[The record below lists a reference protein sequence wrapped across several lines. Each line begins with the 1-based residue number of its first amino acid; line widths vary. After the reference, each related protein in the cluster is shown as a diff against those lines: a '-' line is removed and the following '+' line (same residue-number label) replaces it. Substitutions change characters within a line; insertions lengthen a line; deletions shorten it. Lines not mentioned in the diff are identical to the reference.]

1 MTTIMRMPGWR
12 LPLFLALL
20 LSPLAVVLFT
30 SPVQAQQN
38 CQLGQVNDFKVESS
52 GGVFTATWDYP
63 DGCDATTFPTDFEI
77 DVEWKR
83 VSSINVGNDGDGVI
97 WDDGSWDDFR
107 EATCEEGTVTTTCTF
122 GRNTIET
129 GEQFVVRVKTVG
141 NNGSET
147 TRRVEV
153 WPVVA
158 SNPPDPV
165 TGTVASP
172 EANDSCTVVAG
183 RKATPIELSWD
194 AVSGVS
200 NYQIWRAGPEN
211 TFSESF
217 RSDRVLASNVSGTS
231 HTDDTQTRGR
241 QTYLYVVF
249 PRRGGTAFLD
259 GKWSVALVQTPG
271 PDRPGNVSAVDG
283 DTEDRKFTVSWST
296 PSDDGGCDITGYA
309 IYLYE
314 YKYLADGSVEV
325 DSDGELPFVSEGTA
339 GASAT
344 SWESPSMTTTY
355 HADDGRDYGRQ
366 FHVEVRAVTAHR
378 EGVPSSTLFTGWN
391 RPISPNAPRD
401 LSITER
407 GSDLLGLGWKPP
419 DSDGGSPIT
428 RYTVTY
434 QPNGGDSGSSSK
446 QETRGGGAYGL
457 DARSVGGVNPRS
469 ENGGGSVDTT
479 GTSVTITGLTDGVE
493 YIVRVVAHNEVGESP
508 PSDPVTGTPG
518 GAGNTPATGT
528 PTISGDA
535 YVGETLT
542 ADTSAVEDADGLG
555 NAVFEYQWL
564 AEDTEVAGATSS
576 TYTPVDAD
584 QGKTLRVRVS
594 FTDDADNQESLTS
607 APTAAVAAAPT
618 PLTAEIGHEPASHN
632 GTDAFTFRIA
642 FSEDIAIKYRTFRD
656 HSLKATGGSVTKAKR
671 VNKRKDLWEVTV
683 EPDSNAGV
691 TVVLPITEDCAAQ
704 GAVCTSGG
712 KMLSNR
718 LELTVSGP
726 GG

>member
-1 MTTIMRMPGWR
+1 MTTIMRMPVWR
-12 LPLFLALL
+12 LPLCLALL
-20 LSPLAVVLFT
+20 LSLLAVVLFA
-30 SPVQAQQN
+30 SPVQAQQT

-63 DGCDATTFPTDFEI
+63 DGCDATTFPDDFSLQ
-77 DVEWKR
+77 VEWKR
-83 VSSINVGNDGDGVI
+83 VFSINVGSDGDGVT
-97 WDDGSWDDFR
+97 WDDGSWDEFR

-147 TRRVEV
+147 TRRVEA

-172 EANDSCTVVAG
+172 EANDSCTVVAD

-200 NYQIWRAGPEN
+200 NYQIWRAGSEN

-217 RSDRVLASNVSGTS
+217 RSDRVLANNVSGTS

-249 PRRGGTAFLD
+249 PRRGGTTHLD

-271 PDRPGNVSAVDG
+271 PNMPRNIRAVDG

-339 GASAT
+339 GAGAT
-344 SWESPSMTTTY
+344 SWESPQMTTTY
-355 HADDGRDYGRQ
+355 RAGGREYGRQ
-366 FHVEVRAVTAHR
+366 FRVEVRAVTAHG
-378 EGVPSSTLFTGWN
+378 EGVPNFTLFTGWN

-419 DSDGGSPIT
+419 DSDGGSPVT
-428 RYTVTY
+428 GYTVTY

-469 ENGGGSVDTT
+469 ENGDGENGGGSVDTT

-508 PSDPVTGTPG
+508 PRTRSRERPEAPGTHPPPERPPS
-518 GAGNTPATGT
+518 AAT
-528 PTISGDA
+528 PTW
-535 YVGETLT
+535 E
-542 ADTSAVEDADGLG
+542 
-555 NAVFEYQWL
+555 
-564 AEDTEVAGATSS
+564 
-576 TYTPVDAD
+576 
-584 QGKTLRVRVS
+584 
-594 FTDDADNQESLTS
+594 
-607 APTAAVAAAPT
+607 
-618 PLTAEIGHEPASHN
+618 
-632 GTDAFTFRIA
+632 
-642 FSEDIAIKYRTFRD
+642 
-656 HSLKATGGSVTKAKR
+656 KR
-671 VNKRKDLWEVTV
+671 
-683 EPDSNAGV
+683 
-691 TVVLPITEDCAAQ
+691 
-704 GAVCTSGG
+704 
-712 KMLSNR
+712 
-718 LELTVSGP
+718 
-726 GG
+726 